1 MRSSARFPLGP
12 SVGDPPLSCRLGGVV
27 SEGEL
32 AADMIVGMVL
42 VITASRRGGRS
53 MGISMRE
60 TSKER
65 QRQVRQ
71 LIYIYSQLAAA
82 AAFHWSTYVCRL
94 RGTTVSLVLQADPPC
109 HPPTTLVFETIKP
122 RTNHNVV
129 RPETR
134 LRPATS
140 FERPYNSPFS
150 LSNGLLIHHQC
161 CHASTRFFRSFPPPT
176 RLLKPRSLPP
186 GTQTRGTS
194 NMYATTRSSISRW

>member
-71 LIYIYSQLAAA
+71 LIYIYSHLAAA

-109 HPPTTLVFETIKP
+109 HPPNLFSKQSNHAPTTMSSDQKPDFVPPPPSSDRTIAP
-122 RTNHNVV
+122 
-129 RPETR
+129 
-134 LRPATS
+134 
-140 FERPYNSPFS
+140 S
-150 LSNGLLIHHQC
+150 LSRT
-161 CHASTRFFRSFPPPT
+161 A
-176 RLLKPRSLPP
+176 
-186 GTQTRGTS
+186 
-194 NMYATTRSSISRW
+194 Y

>member
-71 LIYIYSQLAAA
+71 LIYIYSHLAAA

-109 HPPTTLVFETIKP
+109 HPPTTCFRNNQT
-122 RTNHNVV
+122 T
-129 RPETR
+129 
-134 LRPATS
+134 
-140 FERPYNSPFS
+140 
-150 LSNGLLIHHQC
+150 HQPQC
-161 CHASTRFFRSFPPPT
+161 RPT
-176 RLLKPRSLPP
+176 RNP
-186 GTQTRGTS
+186 TS
-194 NMYATTRSSISRW
+194 SRHPLRATVQ